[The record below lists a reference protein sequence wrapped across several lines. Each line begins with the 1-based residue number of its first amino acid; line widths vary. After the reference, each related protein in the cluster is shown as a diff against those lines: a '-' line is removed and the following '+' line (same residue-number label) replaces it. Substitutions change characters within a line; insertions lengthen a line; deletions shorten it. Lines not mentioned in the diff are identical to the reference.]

1 MATVIVVRDLTKT
14 CQAAPSAWE
23 GRVGERGS
31 IAIRYRWGGLTV
43 YVSYESDYPW
53 DGELVYEGLLGD
65 DPGERTGNSCCSE
78 EEMKAT
84 LADLCLFE

>member
-1 MATVIVVRDLTKT
+1 MANMIVVRGLKMTSK
-14 CQAAPSAWE
+14 AAPSAWE

-53 DGELVYEGLLGD
+53 DGELVFEGLVGD
-65 DPGERTGNSCCSE
+65 DPGERTGNSSCSE
-78 EEMKAT
+78 EEMKAA
-84 LADLCLFE
+84 LADVCLFE